1 MKFPAEWFEKAQTYL
16 YFGTL
21 GAFAALV
28 GYLWQIARKD
38 GQRLSL
44 LVLACTII
52 VGFYLGMLFGGIVSP
67 DWANRD
73 AVVLLIGATGL
84 KGFEMVLAIAKNA
97 IPMLLRASQKSGPT
111 EPEN

>member
-1 MKFPAEWFEKAQTYL
+1 MKIPAEWFEKLTVYL

-38 GQRLSL
+38 GQRMSL
-44 LVLACTII
+44 LVMLCTVI
-52 VGFYLGMLFGGIVSP
+52 VGFYLGMLFGGIVAP

-84 KGFEMVLAIAKNA
+84 KGFEMVIAVGRNT
-97 IPMLLRASQKSGPT
+97 IPMLLRASQPKKDD
-111 EPEN
+111 

>member
-1 MKFPAEWFEKAQTYL
+1 MKIPPEWFDKAQDYL

-28 GYLWQIARKD
+28 GCLWQVARKG
-38 GQRLSL
+38 GQPVAL
-44 LVLACTII
+44 LTLFSTTV

-67 DWANRD
+67 EWANRD

-84 KGFEMVLAIAKNA
+84 KGFEVVLSVAKNT
-97 IPMLLRASQKSGPT
+97 IPVLLRATQQPPPT
-111 EPEN
+111 KDED